1 MKREVKVSFYLKRN
15 ETKKDDKSPVMAR
28 LSVGK
33 FSEPT
38 PSRVQSS
45 SLELPRREGGR
56 HSQTIFSAKM
66 TVPADLWASGCATG
80 KSHAANEINRQ
91 LDEIRASALSHYRE
105 LSAIRENVTAED
117 VKNLLLGM
125 ASGQETLLSYF
136 RTHNENFD
144 KRIGVNRKKGS
155 EKGYWLALNHLT
167 KFLKEKYKLSDIP
180 FTALDRSFINKFDLY
195 LKIDRRLAP
204 GTIVLYTARLG
215 TIIGDAITEGIITK
229 NPFAGYE
236 PERPERYQKYLTRKE
251 LNKLMTTQLTKQ
263 KHYLIR
269 DLFLFSCYTGIPYCD
284 MCKLTDEDVFIADD
298 VVWIK
303 TFREKTGIDYEIPL
317 LEIPLQIIERYKG
330 TASNGK
336 LLPMYPN
343 GELNRELK
351 NIARICGISRRLTWH
366 CGRHTYATEITLS
379 QGVPIETVSRMLGH
393 SQISKTQIYAKVT
406 NDKIDED
413 MKALEKRIA
422 GKFKFAI

>member
-1 MKREVKVSFYLKRN
+1 MKQEEVKVSFYLKKN
-15 ETKKDDKSPVMAR
+15 EMKQDGKCPLMVR
-28 LSVGK
+28 LNVG
-33 FSEPT
+33 EC
-38 PSRVQSS
+38 
-45 SLELPRREGGR
+45 
-56 HSQTIFSAKM
+56 SQAVFSAKM
-66 TVPADLWASGCATG
+66 SVPADLWASGRATG

-91 LDEIRASALSHYRE
+91 LDEIRASALSYYRE
-105 LSAIRENVTAED
+105 LSAVRDGVTAEE

-136 RTHNENFD
+136 RRHNENFD

-155 EKGYWLALNHLT
+155 EKGYWHTLNHLT
-167 KFLKEKYKLSDIP
+167 KFLKEKYRLSDIP
-180 FTALDRSFINKFDLY
+180 FAALDRSFIDKFGLY

-204 GTIVLYTARLG
+204 GTIVLLTTRLG
-215 TIIGDAITEGIITK
+215 TIIGEAITEGIITK

-236 PERPERYQKYLTRKE
+236 QEYPERQQKYLTRKE
-251 LNKLMTTQLTKQ
+251 LHKLMQAQLTKP

-284 MCKLTDEDVFIADD
+284 MCKLSEEDISIAEDG

-317 LEIPLQIIERYKG
+317 LEIPLQIIERYRGK
-330 TASNGK
+330 ASDGR
-336 LLPMYPN
+336 LLPMFPN

-351 NIARICGISRRLTWH
+351 NIARICGITRRLTWH

-393 SQISKTQIYAKVT
+393 SQISTTQIYAKIT
-406 NDKIDED
+406 NEKIDED
-413 MKALEKRIA
+413 MKALEKRLA
-422 GKFKFAI
+422 GRFKFVI